1 MRKKICNRFD
11 QGGFT
16 APICTEDSNDRF
28 WGDEKADI
36 FYDLFSGISGGKV
49 GYSEQVHCSGFL
61 LIQR

>member
-36 FYDLFSGISGGKV
+36 FYDLFPAYPAERLVTVSRFIEVVS
-49 GYSEQVHCSGFL
+49 S
-61 LIQR
+61 